1 MLRHKF
7 LASAALALAVSFSA
21 PAFAQEDAIVAKV
34 GEMEIRQSELDLA
47 IANLDPQLQQ
57 LPDEQKRVAALSGAI
72 DVKLLAQGAVN
83 EGIRDTEDFKKRM
96 SYITDR
102 ELHNSYFRTHVVD
115 AVTEDEVK
123 ARYEKEIA
131 ALPKQE
137 EVNARHILVK
147 TEEEAKA
154 VIAELDA
161 GKDFAELAKTTSED
175 SNKSDGGDLG
185 WFAKGRM
192 VPEFEEAAFALEKG
206 AYTKTPV
213 QSQFGFHVIKLEDR
227 RDVQPVGH
235 LAGKVD
241 VRLADDGARTN
252 APGAVLDHP
261 WKSDANRGN
270 LLQAK
275 PGIDDA
281 AADAVL
287 HQVGDDADRLAVDP
301 DRQRQRRDHLA
312 AEVADHEDHVVG
324 GDLGADD
331 AGRVRGQ
338 LQHHARPAAGR
349 GIADVTLVP
358 GRNKSVIQQRTG
370 DGRDCR
376 R

>member
-7 LASAALALAVSFSA
+7 LASAALAVVVSFSA

-72 DVKLLAQGAVN
+72 DVKLLAQGAVD

-115 AVTEDEVK
+115 AVTDDEVK

-227 RDVQPVGH
+227 RDVQPPAYEEVEPQIRQLVMRDKY
-235 LAGKVD
+235 LALIAEAKTEKKVEIMDEALRKGYED
-241 VRLADDGARTN
+241 V
-252 APGAVLDHP
+252 
-261 WKSDANRGN
+261 
-270 LLQAK
+270 
-275 PGIDDA
+275 
-281 AADAVL
+281 
-287 HQVGDDADRLAVDP
+287 
-301 DRQRQRRDHLA
+301 
-312 AEVADHEDHVVG
+312 
-324 GDLGADD
+324 
-331 AGRVRGQ
+331 
-338 LQHHARPAAGR
+338 
-349 GIADVTLVP
+349 
-358 GRNKSVIQQRTG
+358 NKAL
-370 DGRDCR
+370 
-376 R
+376 